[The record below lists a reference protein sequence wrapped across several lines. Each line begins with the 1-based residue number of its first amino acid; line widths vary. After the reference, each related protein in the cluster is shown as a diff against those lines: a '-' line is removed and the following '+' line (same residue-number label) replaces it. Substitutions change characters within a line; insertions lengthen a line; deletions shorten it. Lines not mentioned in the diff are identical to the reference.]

1 MLAPVRQYLAD
12 TGLINRALRGVGTLD
27 PRAKALIAKVDAA
40 LAQSRMPQSVV
51 AFREM
56 TPKMEQALAELEPGD
71 VIEDQGFVS
80 ASLSPMRPRGMVSH
94 KPGPTETVHATG
106 TEWPHQQDVHE
117 RPHKGGSYKILIPKG
132 SVALPLPGADNE
144 ILIARGSRFRFMGF
158 GDDRVASFQLEQ
170 RASAPAEPVTARAAE
185 AKAAGE
191 AEARAEAIKT
201 ELADQ
206 ANGKMGATFVSPNT
220 GNLQFSNAQYALK
233 SSRHQAVSRA
243 MSAVDRAR
251 TRCGRSPKGLEAA
264 L

>member
-1 MLAPVRQYLAD
+1 MQ
-12 TGLINRALRGVGTLD
+12 
-27 PRAKALIAKVDAA
+27 
-40 LAQSRMPQSVV
+40 QSVV

-56 TPKMEQALAELEPGD
+56 TPKMAQAMGELEPGD
-71 VIEDQGFVS
+71 LIEDQGFVS
-80 ASLSPMRPRGMVSH
+80 ASLSPI
-94 KPGPTETVHATG
+94 
-106 TEWPHQQDVHE
+106 
-117 RPHKGGSYKILIPKG
+117 RPHNVAARHGEDWDKPPTATVYKLLIPKG
-132 SVALPLPGADNE
+132 AVALPLPGADNE